1 MQNEC
6 VDIVEKFYKAKKSIL
21 GETVGEVVTAA
32 MAVSG
37 YNACMGKIIAA
48 PTAGSCGIMPAVLTV
63 CENRGYKKED
73 IVKSMFT
80 AAGLADI
87 IAQIATFA
95 GAGGGCMAECGSAAA
110 MASSACAEIM
120 GGTPEECAHAFALSL
135 SAVLGL
141 ICDPVAGFVEVPC
154 MGKNVMSAVHA
165 IVSAELACAGFNT
178 ANMSKIPVNP
188 VLRAYFILKIDN
200 LKKKKPEQLSGGQ
213 KQRVAIARAL
223 VSEAP
228 YIFGDEISANLDT
241 DTSKFIYEYIRNT
254 IKRRNGIG
262 FFISH
267 DELIENYADTKYIMR
282 DGEVTLNIPS
292 RMLKGIII
300 FSPL

>member
-1 MQNEC
+1 MDIKSIESLVAMANEQNKKISDIVIDIEAKSEKTDRQAIIDKMTSYYDIMKESVENGKKDKFNFVTGLQNEC

-165 IVSAELACAGFNT
+165 IVSAELACAGFKSVIPPDEVVLAMKEVGDGMDERFRETAKGGLANT
-178 ANMSKIPVNP
+178 PTG
-188 VLRAYFILKIDN
+188 R
-200 LKKKKPEQLSGGQ
+200 
-213 KQRVAIARAL
+213 AIAEKLLGR
-223 VSEAP
+223 
-228 YIFGDEISANLDT
+228 IN
-241 DTSKFIYEYIRNT
+241 K
-254 IKRRNGIG
+254 
-262 FFISH
+262 
-267 DELIENYADTKYIMR
+267 
-282 DGEVTLNIPS
+282 
-292 RMLKGIII
+292 
-300 FSPL
+300 